1 MPPPPASGPDE
12 PPGLS
17 SREREILAGIENH
30 LDASAPG
37 LAREMA
43 RPLTAAPPVP
53 PGVVEA
59 GFGILSL
66 FAVLAVAGLVPGVV
80 WAALAIMATAR
91 TACRRPGSPATTRSV
106 TIRGDPT
113 RTGDTGHATGGA
125 RSGQI
130 RHSGRMFCGPA
141 SFGCDT

>member
-80 WAALAIMATAR
+80 WAALAIMTSMIVVPWVMLWGFGKLER
-91 TACRRPGSPATTRSV
+91 EPPGDDTQRD
-106 TIRGDPT
+106 DP
-113 RTGDTGHATGGA
+113 GWPDTN
-125 RSGQI
+125 R
-130 RHSGRMFCGPA
+130 
-141 SFGCDT
+141 